1 MVCPARIVVDTHD
14 VVTEV
19 IEGGTDTDTVAEPL
33 LVASCVEVA
42 VIVAVPVPLGEK
54 TPEPLTDP
62 ILVGLTD
69 QLTELLKVPVPVTVG
84 VQVDV

>member
-1 MVCPARIVVDTHD
+1 MEAGEHATVTDVIV
-14 VVTEV
+14 
-19 IEGGTDTDTVAEPL
+19 EGAATVTVAEPL
-33 LVASCVEVA
+33 LVVSCVEVA
-42 VIVAVPVPLGEK
+42 VIVAVPVTLGEK

-84 VQVDV
+84 VQADV